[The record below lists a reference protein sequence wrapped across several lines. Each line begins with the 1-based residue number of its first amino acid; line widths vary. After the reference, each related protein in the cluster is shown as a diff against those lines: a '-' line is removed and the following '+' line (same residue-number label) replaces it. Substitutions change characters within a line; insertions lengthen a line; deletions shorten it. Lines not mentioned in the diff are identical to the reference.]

1 MQPTKKASPPEI
13 KNTSGLIK
21 KFKKNKSYSE
31 SGISLNLIKNSF
43 ENALEYKGI
52 ADGVRGLLMFISTV
66 CLIFILYTVFDLARF
81 SIRWPNDWAKHI
93 GLLLYA
99 SIAIPFGVYF
109 FLKNLRFEIFR
120 PQDEPVIF
128 DRKNRKVYRI
138 FREVV
143 PGWKGLLKRWPLRSA
158 IYEWDLVDA
167 EHHATVIANTSTVSR
182 NHALV
187 IIVRNSRTDPSIKD
201 SFTIGSGQLGE
212 VTVPAVYEHIRKFME
227 EDGPHMPP
235 TEIISPVVHP
245 STIWQCLASVGP
257 YGENFKTLW
266 NDHKI
271 WLAIIIIFYPLL
283 FFIMTPI
290 GIFSWISYKTAIP
303 IRWSQEIMDA
313 VGKPREFT

>member
-1 MQPTKKASPPEI
+1 MHPTNKVKIPQI
-13 KNTSGLIK
+13 KNISGLIE
-21 KFKKNKSYSE
+21 KFTKNKSYSK

-52 ADGVRGLLMFISTV
+52 ADGTRGVLLFIATV

-81 SIRWPNDWAKHI
+81 SIIWPNDWIKHI
-93 GLLLYA
+93 GLFLYA
-99 SIAIPFGVYF
+99 SVAVPFGIYF
-109 FLKNLRFEIFR
+109 FIKNLRFELFR

-143 PGWKGLLKRWPLRSA
+143 PGWKGLCKKWPLRSA
-158 IYEWDLVDA
+158 IYDWDIVHA

-187 IIVRNSRTDPSIKD
+187 LIVRNSRTDSNIKD

-212 VTVPAVYEHIRKFME
+212 VTVPALYEHIRKFME
-227 EDGPHMPP
+227 EDGPHTPP
-235 TEIISPVVHP
+235 AEIISPVVYP
-245 STIWQCLASVGP
+245 TTIWECLASVGP

-271 WLAIIIIFYPLL
+271 WLTMIIIFYPIL

-303 IRWSQEIMDA
+303 IRWSQEITEA
-313 VGKPREFT
+313 IGKPMELP